1 MRTVK
6 PEQENKPDT
15 AEIIDV
21 LPRLID
27 LMRWGMSE
35 MHRAQ
40 VFVGHG
46 TDNAWDDMLHL
57 AFCALGL
64 PLDVPSTLSSTLLTA
79 TLLKAEREVL
89 VSLIRRRVDERIPVP
104 YLTRT
109 AWFARLP
116 FYIDKRALIPRSPF
130 AEVVEAG
137 FERYWNADTSPPNQI
152 LELCTGSG
160 CIAILC
166 ALRYP
171 DAHVV
176 ATDISE
182 DALNVARINVARHRV
197 PVTLTHGD
205 LFASVTGRF
214 DVIVANPPYVAEADW
229 AVSPAEFHQEPK
241 LALTAGEDGLELV
254 RRILMVRGSLSFTA
268 RIWLLIWKR
277 AKSPDDNS

>member
-1 MRTVK
+1 
-6 PEQENKPDT
+6 
-15 AEIIDV
+15 
-21 LPRLID
+21 
-27 LMRWGMSE
+27 
-35 MHRAQ
+35 
-40 VFVGHG
+40 
-46 TDNAWDDMLHL
+46 
-57 AFCALGL
+57 
-64 PLDVPSTLSSTLLTA
+64 

-137 FERYWNADTSPPNQI
+137 FERYWNADASPPNQI

-205 LFASVTGRF
+205 LFASVTERF

-254 RRILMVRGSLSFTA
+254 RRILMLAPNYLTENGLLFVEVGDSQPYFEEIFPSCPVMWIPLERGGSGVFVIHREDLAAYLETGEIA
-268 RIWLLIWKR
+268 
-277 AKSPDDNS
+277 

>member
-1 MRTVK
+1 M
-6 PEQENKPDT
+6 E
-15 AEIIDV
+15 
-21 LPRLID
+21 
-27 LMRWGMSE
+27 W
-35 MHRAQ
+35 
-40 VFVGHG
+40 HG
-46 TDNAWDDMLHL
+46 QD
-57 AFCALGL
+57 CG
-64 PLDVPSTLSSTLLTA
+64 
-79 TLLKAEREVL
+79 
-89 VSLIRRRVDERIPVP
+89 
-104 YLTRT
+104 
-109 AWFARLP
+109 
-116 FYIDKRALIPRSPF
+116 
-130 AEVVEAG
+130 
-137 FERYWNADTSPPNQI
+137 
-152 LELCTGSG
+152 CTGSG

-254 RRILMVRGSLSFTA
+254 RRILMLAPNYLTENGLLFVEVGDSQPYFEEIFPSCPVMWIPLERGVRGSLSFTA